1 MWRRAW
7 SSSVTFVGMIMA
19 MMAQSSA
26 MVVIKFAMSQGSDK
40 FVLVLYS
47 NVLSTILFLP
57 CLLILRRPGSPRLT
71 SSVLIR
77 FFLLSLT
84 GFLVQIFAFVGL
96 DYSSPTLGTA
106 LLNLVPAFTFILS
119 ISFRMERLEWKS
131 SSSQAKVV
139 GTTVSIA
146 GAFVV
151 ALYKGPPVT
160 LLTSSSSPHSS
171 WALGGFFLVC
181 DALLISLCYI
191 IQALILRDYPLVQI
205 VTFFYHLFMTVFSA
219 LLALVLVKDP
229 KSWSLQE
236 SSLVSV
242 IYSSLVMS
250 LLHTAVIIW
259 CVKRRGPAYVAMF
272 QPLGIIIAA
281 VLGII
286 FLGDPLC
293 RGSLIGAIVIVG
305 GFYVVMWGKAKE
317 SEDMASGPSSAS
329 EALPQTSHKI
339 PLLAQEQC

>member
-84 GFLVQIFAFVGL
+84 G
-96 DYSSPTLGTA
+96 
-106 LLNLVPAFTFILS
+106 
-119 ISFRMERLEWKS
+119 MERLEWKS